1 MKEQKSRELWKPFII
16 NISLVAIVFIIGIFT
31 GLVVRNK
38 LLIESEILSRARAH
52 FKNIVLTRR
61 WNANYGGVFVE
72 KKEGVVSNPYLEN
85 PDLEAA
91 DGTIYTMKNPAL
103 MTREISEYAREE
115 GFFYYHI
122 TSLKPLNPDNSPDG
136 FEKKALKSF
145 ESGKEEVFAKE
156 DQNSSVYFRYM
167 APLITEKSCLKCHA
181 KQGYQVGDIRGGIS
195 VKFDVSDVEKALQ
208 SNTYLIIG
216 FGIVTVAL
224 FLGLIYFFIIRLM
237 KKLRRVEEERE
248 NLIIDLQKAIDEVKT
263 LQGLIPICAKC
274 KKIRDDRGLWEQIE
288 GYISERADVKFSH
301 SICPDCRNELYPNL
315 AEKKDE

>member
-1 MKEQKSRELWKPFII
+1 MKEQKSGELWKPFIV
-16 NISLVAIVFIIGIFT
+16 NISLVAIVFILGIFV
-31 GLVVRNK
+31 GLIVRNK
-38 LLIESEILSRARAH
+38 QLIESEILSRARAH

-61 WNANYGGVFVE
+61 WNANYGGVYVE

-85 PDLEAA
+85 PDLEAV

-122 TSLKPLNPDNSPDG
+122 TSLTPLNPENSPDG

-145 ESGKEEVFAKE
+145 EGGTNEVFSKE
-156 DQNSSVYFRYM
+156 NQNRTVYFRYM
-167 APLITEKSCLKCHA
+167 APLVTEESCLECHA
-181 KQGYQVGDIRGGIS
+181 KQGYQLGDIRGGIS
-195 VKFDVSDVEKALQ
+195 VKFDISNIEKALQ

-216 FGIVTVAL
+216 FGIVTAAL

-237 KKLRRVEEERE
+237 KNLRQVEEERE

-263 LQGLIPICAKC
+263 LQGLIPICAAC

-288 GYISERADVKFSH
+288 EYISERADVKFSH
-301 SICPDCRNELYPNL
+301 SICPDCRKELYP
-315 AEKKDE
+315 K

>member
-136 FEKKALKSF
+136 FEKKALKSY
-145 ESGKEEVFAKE
+145 SGPREQVFPKE
-156 DQNSSVYFRYM
+156 DQNRSAYYRDM
-167 APLITEKSCLKCHA
+167 APLITEKSSL
-181 KQGYQVGDIRGGIS
+181 
-195 VKFDVSDVEKALQ
+195 
-208 SNTYLIIG
+208 T
-216 FGIVTVAL
+216 
-224 FLGLIYFFIIRLM
+224 
-237 KKLRRVEEERE
+237 
-248 NLIIDLQKAIDEVKT
+248 
-263 LQGLIPICAKC
+263 
-274 KKIRDDRGLWEQIE
+274 
-288 GYISERADVKFSH
+288 
-301 SICPDCRNELYPNL
+301 
-315 AEKKDE
+315 